1 MNTHHYA
8 RIIFPVISL
17 VILVCSTNRLHGET
31 LPDKCRLKPVNG
43 PCKAMM
49 QKYYFDLKTGA
60 CKEYFYDG
68 CGAVVP
74 FDTLEECRVLCETE
88 KKDTTKIE
96 PPNIKPI
103 ERKQSG
109 LAHDPVE
116 DDPRY
121 AEVFKS
127 IDGEV
132 KALLADH
139 PQRGGEGFVNIH
151 WIIKKDLLKKK
162 YNIDWCSPEEL
173 NPHVLFD

>member
-1 MNTHHYA
+1 MNIHYYV
-8 RIIFPVISL
+8 RTIFPVISL
-17 VILVCSTNRLHGET
+17 AILVCSSNRLCGET
-31 LPDKCRLKPVNG
+31 IPDKCRLKPING
-43 PCKAMM
+43 SCKAMM
-49 QKYYFDLKTGA
+49 EKYYFNLKTGK
-60 CKEYFYDG
+60 CMEYTYDG

-74 FDTLEECRVLCETE
+74 FDTLDDCRALCESVDLHGKQGE
-88 KKDTTKIE
+88 M
-96 PPNIKPI
+96 PGIKPI
-103 ERKQSG
+103 EKKDSG

-139 PQRGGEGFVNIH
+139 PQRGGGGFVNIH
-151 WIIKKDLLKKK
+151 WIIKKDLLKQK
-162 YNIDWCSPEEL
+162 YNIDWRSPEEL